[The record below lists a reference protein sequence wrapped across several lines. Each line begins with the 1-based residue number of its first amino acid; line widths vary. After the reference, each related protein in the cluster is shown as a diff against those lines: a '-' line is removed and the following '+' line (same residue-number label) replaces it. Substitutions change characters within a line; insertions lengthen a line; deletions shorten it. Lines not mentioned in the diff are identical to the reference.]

1 MREFKTPDLSAPRY
15 RPEVSNLLDKEF
27 FDGFKKKYPRYAKYE
42 NSMLKNITKTFNRT
56 VYNMVVDSRDGVQ
69 LPDQIGWLFVG
80 TCQQSKKRNVDFSKS
95 KQYDVEVSNNNF
107 ATDGKLAKIFFTSNA
122 LKHKMKNREYW
133 TFVACRDFKRLVAKS
148 YPENWNMYRVV
159 ENNKKIKKLYQQV
172 YYAGKEALLTQNA
185 LKTYNEFEL

>member
-15 RPEVSNLLDKEF
+15 RPEVFNLLDKEF

-42 NSMLKNITKTFNRT
+42 NNMLKNIAKSFNKS
-56 VYNMVVDSRDGVQ
+56 VYNMVVDTRDGVQ

-80 TCQQSKKRNVDFSKS
+80 TCQQSKKKNVDFSKS
-95 KQYDVEVSNNNF
+95 RQYGVEVSNNNF
-107 ATDGKLAKIFFTSNA
+107 ATDGKLAKIFFTSYA

-133 TFVACRDFKRLVAKS
+133 SFVACRDFKRLVAKS

-159 ENNKKIKKLYQQV
+159 ENNKKIIISIISNDMFIYSW
-172 YYAGKEALLTQNA
+172 
-185 LKTYNEFEL
+185 

>member
-15 RPEVSNLLDKEF
+15 RPEVFNLLDKEF

-42 NSMLKNITKTFNRT
+42 NNMLKNIAKTFNKS
-56 VYNMVVDSRDGVQ
+56 VYSLVVDTRDGVQ

-80 TCQQSKKRNVDFSKS
+80 TCQQSKKKNVDYSKS
-95 KQYDVEVSNNNF
+95 RQYGVEVSNNNF
-107 ATDGKLAKIFFTSNA
+107 ATDGKLAKIFFTSYA

-133 TFVACRDFKRLVAKS
+133 SFVACRDFKRLVAKS

-159 ENNKKIKKLYQQV
+159 ENNKKIKKLYQQI
-172 YYAGKEALLTQNA
+172 YYSGVEKLNTQAA